1 MGTGEQ
7 TVIAD
12 QTSGS
17 SAGCDEEIAGDVRA
31 ARSYLIEAAVA
42 RDMAGAFKALS
53 DPTRLRIISALS
65 AREFCVNDLA
75 AALEMSQSAVSHQL
89 SDMRE
94 LRLVRYRREGRHV
107 FYALDD
113 EHVSELFQQA
123 LAHARHE

>member
-1 MGTGEQ
+1 
-7 TVIAD
+7 VAAIAD
-12 QTSGS
+12 QTSGP